1 MAYIGTHRHSTVG
14 DHAYEFTY
22 MFKFAINIPI
32 GATEVVLPDNK
43 NIVIFA
49 ATLAKEPYAPVKSVS
64 TLFRTANK
72 ENKCISETAEIK
84 INLLRPEHIVA
95 CSGYVNDKEKP
106 VSLIDGDESTKWC
119 DISML
124 PNYVDFDLGAE
135 REINGWRMINAAQ
148 ESYSYITSN
157 CFLQAKNNPN
167 EEWRTLDFVTGN
179 KQNVI
184 NRSLGKTEKVR
195 YLRLL
200 ITQPVQAANGKDTRI
215 YEFAVY

>member
-1 MAYIGTHRHSTVG
+1 
-14 DHAYEFTY
+14 

-157 CFLQAKNNPN
+157 CFLQAKNSQ
-167 EEWRTLDFVTGN
+167 G
-179 KQNVI
+179 
-184 NRSLGKTEKVR
+184 
-195 YLRLL
+195 
-200 ITQPVQAANGKDTRI
+200 
-215 YEFAVY
+215 